1 MTCDDATIASQ
12 LAASLP
18 SMRWFA
24 DKGAGI
30 VGVNLYD
37 RTSLPRDTA
46 VEIAL
51 ADVQLAGRDPSSQS
65 PRYVV
70 MIDAA
75 GDDAAATPAVARWL
89 LDLVLSG
96 RSLSGRSG
104 RFIGRATGH
113 SAHAASV
120 APTGPVTVSLIGG
133 DASNTSL
140 VVRSGSTS
148 LIIKLFR
155 RCRAGIQPEVEVGE
169 FFATASPWQD
179 TPRLCGWLE
188 YVPADDQLAVT
199 STAIAT
205 VHEFAPGYTTG
216 WDRLVGLLTAGDGLA
231 GRSGDEVLAIVAGLG
246 RATARMH
253 RAFSMRSDIPAFA
266 PESATPV
273 GRQAAA
279 LRMSE
284 HAQGVFALIESR
296 LPQVE
301 PTMASRLAAVLD
313 ARSRLASRFDRL
325 PSIALDCDNIR
336 VHGDYHL
343 GQLLVAE
350 QCDKLL
356 VAEHESKLLVA
367 EQCDKLL
374 VAEQGSMLV
383 IDFEGEP
390 GRTLAERR
398 EKTAAAKD
406 VAGMCRSFDYLLRHV
421 AKSSAKPYAAADLQ
435 RLEAYYLGAYR
446 EGAAGQPW
454 WPVDRDVADSLLAVF
469 KLDKAI
475 YELAYELNNRPDWI
489 DVPLAAI
496 EEALVRNEG

>member
-24 DKGAGI
+24 DTGAGI
-30 VGVNLYD
+30 VGVNFYD
-37 RTSLPRDTA
+37 RASLPRDTA
-46 VEIAL
+46 AEIAL
-51 ADVQLAGRDPSSQS
+51 ADVKLAGRDPSSQS

-75 GDDAAATPAVARWL
+75 GDDATATPAVARWL

-104 RFIGRATGH
+104 RFIGHATGH

-120 APTGPVTVSLIGG
+120 APTGPVTVSPIGG

-140 VVRSGSTS
+140 VVRSGSTGW
-148 LIIKLFR
+148 IIKLFR

-169 FFATASPWQD
+169 FFAASSPWQD
-179 TPRLCGWLE
+179 TPRLYGWLE
-188 YVPADDQLAVT
+188 YVPDGDQLAAT

-205 VHEFAPGYTTG
+205 VHEFVPGYTTG
-216 WDRLVGLLTAGDGLA
+216 WDRLVGLLTAGNGLA
-231 GRSGDEVLAIVAGLG
+231 GRAGEEVFGIVAALG
-246 RATARMH
+246 RATGRMH
-253 RAFSMRSDIPAFA
+253 RAFSMRPDIPAFA

-296 LPQVE
+296 LSYLE

-313 ARSRLASRFDRL
+313 ARSKLASRFDRL

-336 VHGDYHL
+336 
-343 GQLLVAE
+343 
-350 QCDKLL
+350 
-356 VAEHESKLLVA
+356 
-367 EQCDKLL
+367 
-374 VAEQGSMLV
+374 
-383 IDFEGEP
+383 
-390 GRTLAERR
+390 
-398 EKTAAAKD
+398 AK
-406 VAGMCRSFDYLLRHV
+406 CSWRSTKASCSWRSNV
-421 AKSSAKPYAAADLQ
+421 TNCSWRS
-435 RLEAYYLGAYR
+435 RGAC
-446 EGAAGQPW
+446 W
-454 WPVDRDVADSLLAVF
+454 
-469 KLDKAI
+469 
-475 YELAYELNNRPDWI
+475 
-489 DVPLAAI
+489 
-496 EEALVRNEG
+496 

>member
-1 MTCDDATIASQ
+1 MTCDDATIASH

-30 VGVNLYD
+30 AGVSLYD
-37 RTSLPRDTA
+37 RASLPRDTA
-46 VEIAL
+46 AAIAL

-75 GDDAAATPAVARWL
+75 GNDAAATPAVARWL
-89 LDLVLSG
+89 LDFVLSG
-96 RSLSGRSG
+96 RSLPGRG
-104 RFIGRATGH
+104 GQFIGHATVH
-113 SAHAASV
+113 SPHAASV
-120 APTGPVTVSLIGG
+120 VPAAPITVIAIGG

-140 VVRSGSTS
+140 VVRCGSTGW
-148 LIIKLFR
+148 IIKLFR
-155 RCRAGIQPEVEVGE
+155 RCRAGVQPEVEIGD
-169 FFATASPWQD
+169 FFSSASPWQD

-188 YVPADDQLAVT
+188 YEPADDQLAAA

-205 VHEFAPGYTTG
+205 VHEFAPRYTTG
-216 WDRLVGLLTAGDGLA
+216 WDRLVGLLTAGDSLA
-231 GRSGDEVLAIVAGLG
+231 GHSVDEVLAIVAGLG

-253 RAFSMRSDIPAFA
+253 RAFSARPDIPAFA

-296 LPQVE
+296 LPQME
-301 PTMASRLAAVLD
+301 PTMAGRLAAVLD
-313 ARSRLASRFDRL
+313 ARSRLVSRFDRL

-350 QCDKLL
+350 QGG
-356 VAEHESKLLVA
+356 V
-367 EQCDKLL
+367 
-374 VAEQGSMLV
+374 LV

-421 AKSSAKPYAAADLQ
+421 AKLTGRPYAAADLA
-435 RLEAYYLGAYR
+435 RLEACYLNAYR

-454 WPVDRDVADSLLAVF
+454 WPADPAAADALLAVF

>member
-30 VGVNLYD
+30 VGVNFYD
-37 RTSLPRDTA
+37 RASLPRDTA
-46 VEIAL
+46 AEIAL
-51 ADVQLAGRDPSSQS
+51 ADVKLAGRDPSSQS

-75 GDDAAATPAVARWL
+75 GDDATATPAVARWL

-104 RFIGRATGH
+104 RFIGHATGH

-120 APTGPVTVSLIGG
+120 APTGPVTVSPIGG

-140 VVRSGSTS
+140 VVRSGSTGW
-148 LIIKLFR
+148 IIKLFR

-169 FFATASPWQD
+169 FFAASSPWQD
-179 TPRLCGWLE
+179 TPRLYGWLE
-188 YVPADDQLAVT
+188 YVPDGDQLAAT

-205 VHEFAPGYTTG
+205 VHEFVPGYTTG
-216 WDRLVGLLTAGDGLA
+216 WDRLVGLLTAGNGLA
-231 GRSGDEVLAIVAGLG
+231 GRAGEEVFGIVAALG
-246 RATARMH
+246 RATGRMH
-253 RAFSMRSDIPAFA
+253 RAFSMRPDIPAFA

-296 LPQVE
+296 LSYLE

-313 ARSRLASRFDRL
+313 ARSKLASRFDRL

-343 GQLLVAE
+343 GQV
-350 QCDKLL
+350 L

-374 VAEQGSMLV
+374 VAEQGSVLV

-421 AKSSAKPYAAADLQ
+421 AKSTGRPYAAADLE
-435 RLEAYYLGAYR
+435 RLEACYLDAYR

-454 WPVDRDVADSLLAVF
+454 WPADREAADSLLAVF

-496 EEALVRNEG
+496 EDK

>member
-30 VGVNLYD
+30 VGVNFSD
-37 RTSLPRDTA
+37 RASLPRDTA
-46 VEIAL
+46 AEIAL
-51 ADVQLAGRDPSSQS
+51 ADVKLAGRDPSSQS

-75 GDDAAATPAVARWL
+75 GDDATATPAVARWL

-104 RFIGRATGH
+104 RFIGHATGH

-120 APTGPVTVSLIGG
+120 APTGPVTVSPIGG

-140 VVRSGSTS
+140 VVRSGSTGW
-148 LIIKLFR
+148 IIKLFR

-169 FFATASPWQD
+169 FFAASSPWQD
-179 TPRLCGWLE
+179 TPRLYGWLE
-188 YVPADDQLAVT
+188 YVPDGDQLAAT

-205 VHEFAPGYTTG
+205 VHEFVPGYTTG
-216 WDRLVGLLTAGDGLA
+216 WDRLVGLLTAGNGLA
-231 GRSGDEVLAIVAGLG
+231 GRAGEEVFGIVAALG
-246 RATARMH
+246 RATGRMH
-253 RAFSMRSDIPAFA
+253 RAFSMRPDIPAFA

-296 LPQVE
+296 LSYLE

-313 ARSRLASRFDRL
+313 ARSKLASRFDRL

-343 GQLLVAE
+343 GQV
-350 QCDKLL
+350 L

-374 VAEQGSMLV
+374 VAEQGSVLV

-421 AKSSAKPYAAADLQ
+421 AKSSAKPYAAADLA
-435 RLEAYYLGAYR
+435 RLEACYLGAYR
-446 EGAAGQPW
+446 EVALGQPW
-454 WPVDRDVADSLLAVF
+454 WPADPTTADALLAPF

-475 YELAYELNNRPDWI
+475 YELAYELSNRPDWI

-496 EEALVRNEG
+496 EEK

>member
-1 MTCDDATIASQ
+1 MTCDDATIASH

-30 VGVNLYD
+30 AGVSLYD
-37 RTSLPRDTA
+37 RASLPRDTA
-46 VEIAL
+46 AAIAL

-75 GDDAAATPAVARWL
+75 GNDAAATPAVARWL
-89 LDLVLSG
+89 LDFVLSG
-96 RSLSGRSG
+96 RSLPGRG
-104 RFIGRATGH
+104 GQFIGHATVH
-113 SAHAASV
+113 SPHAASV
-120 APTGPVTVSLIGG
+120 VPAAPITVIAIGG

-140 VVRSGSTS
+140 VVRCGSTGW
-148 LIIKLFR
+148 IIKLFR
-155 RCRAGIQPEVEVGE
+155 RCRAGVQPEVEIGD
-169 FFATASPWQD
+169 FFSSASPWQD

-188 YVPADDQLAVT
+188 YEPADDQLAAA

-205 VHEFAPGYTTG
+205 VHEFAPRYTTG
-216 WDRLVGLLTAGDGLA
+216 WDRLVGLLTAGDSLA
-231 GRSGDEVLAIVAGLG
+231 GHSVDEVLAIVAGLG
-246 RATARMH
+246 RVTARMH
-253 RAFSMRSDIPAFA
+253 RAFSARPDIPAFA

-296 LPQVE
+296 LPQME
-301 PTMASRLAAVLD
+301 PTMAGRLAAVLD
-313 ARSRLASRFDRL
+313 ARSRLVSRFDRL

-350 QCDKLL
+350 QGG
-356 VAEHESKLLVA
+356 V
-367 EQCDKLL
+367 
-374 VAEQGSMLV
+374 LV

-421 AKSSAKPYAAADLQ
+421 AKLTGRPYAAADLA
-435 RLEAYYLGAYR
+435 RLEACYLNAYR

-454 WPVDRDVADSLLAVF
+454 WPADPAAADALLAVF

>member
-1 MTCDDATIASQ
+1 MTFDDATIASQ

-18 SMRWFA
+18 RTRWFA
-24 DKGAGI
+24 DKGVGI
-30 VGVNLYD
+30 AAVTLHE
-37 RTSLPRDTA
+37 RIPLPQDA
-46 VEIAL
+46 AAEVAL
-51 ADVQLAGRDPSSQS
+51 ADVQLAAGDSSR
-65 PRYVV
+65 RYVV

-75 GDDAAATPAVARWL
+75 GDDAVATPAGAEWL

-96 RSLSGRSG
+96 RSLRGRAG
-104 RFIGRATGH
+104 RFVGH
-113 SAHAASV
+113 AVGHAGHAASI
-120 APTGPVTVSLIGG
+120 APTGPITASLIGG

-140 VVRSGSTS
+140 VVRSGSTGW
-148 LIIKLFR
+148 IVKLFR
-155 RCRAGIQPEVEVGE
+155 RCRAGIQPEVEIGE
-169 FFATASPWQD
+169 FFASASPWQD

-188 YVPADDQLAVT
+188 YVPADDQLVAA

-216 WDRLVGLLTAGDGLA
+216 WDRLVGLLTAGDGLT
-231 GRSGDEVLAIVAGLG
+231 GHSGDEVLAIVAALG
-246 RATARMH
+246 RVTARMH
-253 RAFSMRSDIPAFA
+253 RAFSARSDILPFA
-266 PESATPV
+266 PEPATLT

-284 HAQGVFALIESR
+284 HAQGVCALIESQ
-296 LPQVE
+296 LPQME
-301 PTMASRLAAVLD
+301 PAMASRLAAVLD
-313 ARSRLASRFDRL
+313 ARSTLVSRFDRL
-325 PSIALDCDNIR
+325 ASLAPATSTIR

-343 GQLLVAE
+343 GQV
-350 QCDKLL
+350 L

-367 EQCDKLL
+367 EQCDTLL
-374 VAEQGSMLV
+374 VAEQGGVLV

-421 AKSSAKPYAAADLQ
+421 AKLTSRPYAAAELAL
-435 RLEAYYLGAYR
+435 LETCYLDAYR
-446 EGAAGQPW
+446 EGAVGQPW
-454 WPVDRDVADSLLAVF
+454 WPADREKADGLLAMF

-496 EEALVRNEG
+496 EETVVRNER

>member
-1 MTCDDATIASQ
+1 MTCDDATIASH

-30 VGVNLYD
+30 AGVSLYD
-37 RTSLPRDTA
+37 RASLPRDTA
-46 VEIAL
+46 AAIAL

-75 GDDAAATPAVARWL
+75 GNDAAATPAVARWL
-89 LDLVLSG
+89 LDFVLSG
-96 RSLSGRSG
+96 RSLPGRG
-104 RFIGRATGH
+104 GQFIGHATVH
-113 SAHAASV
+113 SPHAASV
-120 APTGPVTVSLIGG
+120 VPAAPITVIAIGG

-140 VVRSGSTS
+140 VVRCGSTGW
-148 LIIKLFR
+148 IIKLFR
-155 RCRAGIQPEVEVGE
+155 RCRAGVQPEVEIGD
-169 FFATASPWQD
+169 FFSSASPWQD

-188 YVPADDQLAVT
+188 YVPADDQLAAA

-205 VHEFAPGYTTG
+205 VHEFAPRYTTG
-216 WDRLVGLLTAGDGLA
+216 WDRLVGLLTAGDSLA
-231 GRSGDEVLAIVAGLG
+231 GHSVDEVLAIVAGLG

-253 RAFSMRSDIPAFA
+253 RAFSARPDIPAFA

-296 LPQVE
+296 LPQME
-301 PTMASRLAAVLD
+301 PTMAGRLAAVLD
-313 ARSRLASRFDRL
+313 ARSRLVSRFDRL

-350 QCDKLL
+350 QGG
-356 VAEHESKLLVA
+356 V
-367 EQCDKLL
+367 
-374 VAEQGSMLV
+374 LV

-421 AKSSAKPYAAADLQ
+421 AKLTGRPYAAADLA
-435 RLEAYYLGAYR
+435 RLEACYLNAYR

-454 WPVDRDVADSLLAVF
+454 WPADPAAADALLAVF

>member
-1 MTCDDATIASQ
+1 
-12 LAASLP
+12 
-18 SMRWFA
+18 
-24 DKGAGI
+24 
-30 VGVNLYD
+30 V
-37 RTSLPRDTA
+37 
-46 VEIAL
+46 
-51 ADVQLAGRDPSSQS
+51 SS
-65 PRYVV
+65 
-70 MIDAA
+70 A
-75 GDDAAATPAVARWL
+75 
-89 LDLVLSG
+89 
-96 RSLSGRSG
+96 
-104 RFIGRATGH
+104 
-113 SAHAASV
+113 
-120 APTGPVTVSLIGG
+120 APTGPITVSPIGG
-133 DASNTSL
+133 DASNTSI
-140 VVRSGSTS
+140 VVRSGSTGW
-148 LIIKLFR
+148 IIKLFR
-155 RCRAGIQPEVEVGE
+155 RCRAGIQPEVEIGE
-169 FFATASPWQD
+169 FLATASPWQD

-188 YVPADDQLAVT
+188 YVPADDQLAAS

-231 GRSGDEVLAIVAGLG
+231 GHSGDEVLAIVADLG

-253 RAFSMRSDIPAFA
+253 RAFSARPDIPAFA

-301 PTMASRLAAVLD
+301 PTMAGRLAAVLD
-313 ARSRLASRFDRL
+313 ARSRLVSRFDRL
-325 PSIALDCDNIR
+325 PGIALAATNIR

-343 GQLLVAE
+343 GQV
-350 QCDKLL
+350 L
-356 VAEHESKLLVA
+356 VAEHESN
-367 EQCDKLL
+367 LL
-374 VAEQGSMLV
+374 VAEQGGVLV

-398 EKTAAAKD
+398 EKTATAKD

-421 AKSSAKPYAAADLQ
+421 AKSSARPYAAADLA
-435 RLEAYYLGAYR
+435 RLEACYLGAYR

-454 WPVDRDVADSLLAVF
+454 WPTDPAAADALLAVF

-496 EEALVRNEG
+496 EENRDGSDFPFHTL

>member
-1 MTCDDATIASQ
+1 MTCDDATIASH

-30 VGVNLYD
+30 AGVSLYD
-37 RTSLPRDTA
+37 RASLPRDTA
-46 VEIAL
+46 AAIAL

-75 GDDAAATPAVARWL
+75 GNDAAATPAVARWL
-89 LDLVLSG
+89 LDFVLSG
-96 RSLSGRSG
+96 RSLPGRG
-104 RFIGRATGH
+104 GQFIGHATVH
-113 SAHAASV
+113 SPHAASV
-120 APTGPVTVSLIGG
+120 VPAAPITVIAIGG

-140 VVRSGSTS
+140 VVRCGSTGW
-148 LIIKLFR
+148 IIKLFR
-155 RCRAGIQPEVEVGE
+155 RCRAGVQPEVEIGE
-169 FFATASPWQD
+169 FFSSASPWQD

-188 YVPADDQLAVT
+188 YEPADDQLAAA

-231 GRSGDEVLAIVAGLG
+231 GHSGDEVLAIVAGLG
-246 RATARMH
+246 RVTARMH
-253 RAFSMRSDIPAFA
+253 RAFSARPDIPAFA

-296 LPQVE
+296 LPQME
-301 PTMASRLAAVLD
+301 PTMAGRLAAVLD
-313 ARSRLASRFDRL
+313 ARSRLVSRFDRL

-350 QCDKLL
+350 QGG
-356 VAEHESKLLVA
+356 V
-367 EQCDKLL
+367 
-374 VAEQGSMLV
+374 LV

-421 AKSSAKPYAAADLQ
+421 AKLTGRPYAAADLA
-435 RLEAYYLGAYR
+435 RLEACYLNAYR

-454 WPVDRDVADSLLAVF
+454 WPADPAAADALLAVF

>member
-1 MTCDDATIASQ
+1 MTCDDATIASH

-30 VGVNLYD
+30 AGVSLYD
-37 RTSLPRDTA
+37 RASLPRDTA
-46 VEIAL
+46 AAIAL

-75 GDDAAATPAVARWL
+75 GNDAAATPAVARWL
-89 LDLVLSG
+89 LDFVLSG
-96 RSLSGRSG
+96 RSLPGRG
-104 RFIGRATGH
+104 GQFIGHATVH
-113 SAHAASV
+113 SPHAASV
-120 APTGPVTVSLIGG
+120 VPAAPITVIAIGG

-140 VVRSGSTS
+140 VVRCGSTGW
-148 LIIKLFR
+148 IIKLFR
-155 RCRAGIQPEVEVGE
+155 RCRAGVQPEVEIGD
-169 FFATASPWQD
+169 FFSSASPWQD

-188 YVPADDQLAVT
+188 YVPADDQLAAA

-205 VHEFAPGYTTG
+205 VHEFAPRYTTG
-216 WDRLVGLLTAGDGLA
+216 WDRLVGLLTAGDSLA
-231 GRSGDEVLAIVAGLG
+231 GHSVDEVLAIVAGLG

-253 RAFSMRSDIPAFA
+253 RAFSARPDIPAFA

-284 HAQGVFALIESR
+284 HAQGGIALIESR
-296 LPQVE
+296 LPQME
-301 PTMASRLAAVLD
+301 PTMAGRLAAVLA
-313 ARSRLASRFDRL
+313 ARSRLVSRFDRL

-350 QCDKLL
+350 QGG
-356 VAEHESKLLVA
+356 V
-367 EQCDKLL
+367 
-374 VAEQGSMLV
+374 LV

-421 AKSSAKPYAAADLQ
+421 AKLTGRPYAAADLA
-435 RLEAYYLGAYR
+435 RLEACYLNAYR

-454 WPVDRDVADSLLAVF
+454 WPADPAAADALLAVF

>member
-1 MTCDDATIASQ
+1 MTFDDATIASQ

-18 SMRWFA
+18 RTRWFA
-24 DKGAGI
+24 DKGVGI
-30 VGVNLYD
+30 AAVTLHERVP
-37 RTSLPRDTA
+37 LPQEPA
-46 VEIAL
+46 AEVAL
-51 ADVQLAGRDPSSQS
+51 ADVQLAAGDSSR
-65 PRYVV
+65 RYVV

-75 GDDAAATPAVARWL
+75 GDDAVATPAGAEWL

-96 RSLSGRSG
+96 RSLRGRAG
-104 RFIGRATGH
+104 RFVGH
-113 SAHAASV
+113 AAGHAGHAASI
-120 APTGPVTVSLIGG
+120 GPITVSPIGG

-140 VVRSGSTS
+140 VVRSGSTGW
-148 LIIKLFR
+148 IVKLFR
-155 RCRAGIQPEVEVGE
+155 RCRAGIQPEVEIGE
-169 FFATASPWQD
+169 FFASASPWQD

-188 YVPADDQLAVT
+188 YVPADDQLVAA

-216 WDRLVGLLTAGDGLA
+216 WDKLVGLLTAGDGLT
-231 GRSGDEVLAIVAGLG
+231 GHSGDEVLAIVAALG
-246 RATARMH
+246 RVTARMH
-253 RAFSMRSDIPAFA
+253 RAFSARPDIQPFA
-266 PESATPV
+266 PEPATPA
-273 GRQAAA
+273 GRQTAA

-284 HAQGVFALIESR
+284 HAQGVCALIESQ
-296 LPQVE
+296 LPQME
-301 PTMASRLAAVLD
+301 PAMAGRLAAVLD
-313 ARSRLASRFDRL
+313 ARSTLVSRFDRL
-325 PSIALDCDNIR
+325 ASLAPATSTIR

-343 GQLLVAE
+343 GQV
-350 QCDKLL
+350 L

-367 EQCDKLL
+367 EQGG
-374 VAEQGSMLV
+374 VLV

-421 AKSSAKPYAAADLQ
+421 AKLTSRPYAAAELAL
-435 RLEAYYLGAYR
+435 LETCYLDAYR
-446 EGAAGQPW
+446 EGAVGQPW
-454 WPVDRDVADSLLAVF
+454 WPTDREAADGLLAMF

-496 EEALVRNEG
+496 EGK

>member
-30 VGVNLYD
+30 VGVNIYD
-37 RTSLPRDTA
+37 RASLPRDTA
-46 VEIAL
+46 AEIAL

-65 PRYVV
+65 PRYAV

-75 GDDAAATPAVARWL
+75 GDDAVATPAVARWL

-96 RSLSGRSG
+96 RSLSSRNG
-104 RFIGRATGH
+104 RFVGHATGH

-120 APTGPVTVSLIGG
+120 APTGPVTVSPIGG

-140 VVRSGSTS
+140 VVRSGSTGW
-148 LIIKLFR
+148 IIKLFR

-169 FFATASPWQD
+169 FFAASSPWQD
-179 TPRLCGWLE
+179 TPRLYGWLE
-188 YVPADDQLAVT
+188 YVPDGDQLAAT

-216 WDRLVGLLTAGDGLA
+216 WDRLVGLLTAGNGLA
-231 GRSGDEVLAIVAGLG
+231 GRTGDEVFAIVAALG
-246 RATARMH
+246 RATGRMH
-253 RAFSMRSDIPAFA
+253 RAFSMRPDIPAFA

-296 LPQVE
+296 LSYLE
-301 PTMASRLAAVLD
+301 PTLASRLAAVLD
-313 ARSRLASRFDRL
+313 ARSKLASRFDRL

-343 GQLLVAE
+343 GQV
-350 QCDKLL
+350 L

-367 EQCDKLL
+367 EQ
-374 VAEQGSMLV
+374 GSVLV

-390 GRTLAERR
+390 GRTLAQRR

-421 AKSSAKPYAAADLQ
+421 AKSSAKPYAAADLA
-435 RLEAYYLGAYR
+435 RLEVCYLGAYR
-446 EGAAGQPW
+446 EVVVGQPW
-454 WPVDRDVADSLLAVF
+454 WPADPAAADVLLAVF

-496 EEALVRNEG
+496 EEK

>member
-1 MTCDDATIASQ
+1 MTPDDATISFR

-18 SMRWFA
+18 RARWFSE
-24 DKGAGI
+24 KGAGI
-30 VGVNLYD
+30 AGVTLHE
-37 RTSLPRDTA
+37 RAP
-46 VEIAL
+46 L
-51 ADVQLAGRDPSSQS
+51 AHDVAAEVVLAEVDLAGIHPAGRDSS

-70 MIDAA
+70 MIDYA
-75 GDDAAATPAVARWL
+75 GDDVAAAPAVARWL
-89 LDLVLSG
+89 VDLVLSG
-96 RSLSGRSG
+96 RSLPGRNG
-104 RFIGRATGH
+104 RFVGHTTGRGER
-113 SAHAASV
+113 SASV
-120 APTGPVTVSLIGG
+120 IPTAPITVIAIGG

-140 VVRSGSTS
+140 VVRCGSTGW
-148 LIIKLFR
+148 IIKLFR
-155 RCRAGIQPEVEVGE
+155 RCRAGVQPEVEIGE
-169 FFATASPWQD
+169 FFSSASPWQD

-188 YVPADDQLAVT
+188 YEPADDQLAAA

-231 GRSGDEVLAIVAGLG
+231 GHSGDEVLAIVAGLG
-246 RATARMH
+246 RVTARMH
-253 RAFSMRSDIPAFA
+253 RAFSARPDIPAFA

-296 LPQVE
+296 LPQME
-301 PTMASRLAAVLD
+301 PTMAGRLAAVLD
-313 ARSRLASRFDRL
+313 ARSRLVSRFDRL

-350 QCDKLL
+350 QGG
-356 VAEHESKLLVA
+356 V
-367 EQCDKLL
+367 
-374 VAEQGSMLV
+374 LV

-421 AKSSAKPYAAADLQ
+421 AKLTGRPYAAADLA
-435 RLEAYYLGAYR
+435 RLEACYLNAYR

-454 WPVDRDVADSLLAVF
+454 WPADPAAADALLAVF

>member
-30 VGVNLYD
+30 VGVNFYD
-37 RTSLPRDTA
+37 RASLPRDTA
-46 VEIAL
+46 AEIAL
-51 ADVQLAGRDPSSQS
+51 ADVKLAGRDPSSQS

-75 GDDAAATPAVARWL
+75 GDDATATPAVARWL

-104 RFIGRATGH
+104 RFIGHATGH

-120 APTGPVTVSLIGG
+120 APTGPVTVSPIGG

-140 VVRSGSTS
+140 VVRSGSTGW
-148 LIIKLFR
+148 IIKLFR

-169 FFATASPWQD
+169 FFAASSPWQD
-179 TPRLCGWLE
+179 TPRLYGWLE
-188 YVPADDQLAVT
+188 YVPDGDQLAAT

-205 VHEFAPGYTTG
+205 VHEFVPGYTTG
-216 WDRLVGLLTAGDGLA
+216 WDRLVGLLTAGNGLA
-231 GRSGDEVLAIVAGLG
+231 GRAGEEVFGIVAALG
-246 RATARMH
+246 RATGRMH
-253 RAFSMRSDIPAFA
+253 RAFSMRPDIPAFA

-296 LPQVE
+296 LSYLE

-313 ARSRLASRFDRL
+313 ARSKLASRFDRL

-343 GQLLVAE
+343 GQV
-350 QCDKLL
+350 L

-374 VAEQGSMLV
+374 VAEQGSVLV

-421 AKSSAKPYAAADLQ
+421 AKSSAKPYAAADLA
-435 RLEAYYLGAYR
+435 RLEACYLGAYR
-446 EGAAGQPW
+446 EVALGQPW
-454 WPVDRDVADSLLAVF
+454 WPADPTTADALLAPF

-475 YELAYELNNRPDWI
+475 YELAYELSNRPDWI

-496 EEALVRNEG
+496 EEK

>member
-30 VGVNLYD
+30 VGVNFYD
-37 RTSLPRDTA
+37 RASLPRDTA
-46 VEIAL
+46 AEIAL
-51 ADVQLAGRDPSSQS
+51 ADVKLAGRDPSSQS

-75 GDDAAATPAVARWL
+75 GDDATATPAVARWL

-104 RFIGRATGH
+104 RFIGHATGH
-113 SAHAASV
+113 FAHAASV
-120 APTGPVTVSLIGG
+120 APTGPVTVSPIGG

-140 VVRSGSTS
+140 VVRSGSTGW
-148 LIIKLFR
+148 IIKLFR

-169 FFATASPWQD
+169 FFAASSPWQD
-179 TPRLCGWLE
+179 TPRLYGWLE
-188 YVPADDQLAVT
+188 YVPAGDQLAAT

-205 VHEFAPGYTTG
+205 VHEFVPGYTTG
-216 WDRLVGLLTAGDGLA
+216 WDRLVGLLTAGNGLA
-231 GRSGDEVLAIVAGLG
+231 GRAGEEVFGIVAALG
-246 RATARMH
+246 RATGRMH
-253 RAFSMRSDIPAFA
+253 RAFSMRPDIPAFA

-296 LPQVE
+296 LSQVE

-313 ARSRLASRFDRL
+313 ARSKLASRFDRL

-343 GQLLVAE
+343 GQV
-350 QCDKLL
+350 L

-374 VAEQGSMLV
+374 VAEQGSVLV

-421 AKSSAKPYAAADLQ
+421 AKSSAKPYAAADLA
-435 RLEAYYLGAYR
+435 RLEVCYLGAYR
-446 EGAAGQPW
+446 EVVVGQPW
-454 WPVDRDVADSLLAVF
+454 WPADPAAADVLLAVF

-496 EEALVRNEG
+496 EEK

>member
-1 MTCDDATIASQ
+1 MTCDDATIASH

-30 VGVNLYD
+30 AGVSLYD
-37 RTSLPRDTA
+37 RASLPRETA
-46 VEIAL
+46 AEIAI
-51 ADVQLAGRDPSSQS
+51 ADVQLAGGDPSSDAR
-65 PRYVV
+65 RYVL

-75 GDDAAATPAVARWL
+75 GDDAIATPAVARWL

-96 RSLSGRSG
+96 RSLPGRG
-104 RFIGRATGH
+104 GQFVGHATGH
-113 SAHAASV
+113 SPQAASV
-120 APTGPVTVSLIGG
+120 VPTAPITVSAIGG

-140 VVRSGSTS
+140 VVRCGSTGW
-148 LIIKLFR
+148 IIKLFR
-155 RCRAGIQPEVEVGE
+155 RCRAGVQPEVEIGE
-169 FFATASPWQD
+169 FFSAASPWQD

-188 YVPADDQLAVT
+188 YLPADDHFAAT

-231 GRSGDEVLAIVAGLG
+231 GHSGDEVLAIVASLG

-253 RAFSMRSDIPAFA
+253 RAFSARPDIPAFA

-279 LRMSE
+279 LRMRE

-296 LPQVE
+296 LPQME
-301 PTMASRLAAVLD
+301 PTMAGRLAAVLD
-313 ARSRLASRFDRL
+313 ARSRLVSHFERL

-343 GQLLVAE
+343 GQV
-350 QCDKLL
+350 L
-356 VAEHESKLLVA
+356 VAEHES
-367 EQCDKLL
+367 QLL
-374 VAEQGSMLV
+374 VAEQGNVLV

-421 AKSSAKPYAAADLQ
+421 AKSSTRPYAAADLA
-435 RLEAYYLGAYR
+435 RLEACYLDAYR

-454 WPVDRDVADSLLAVF
+454 WPADRDAADALLALF

-475 YELAYELNNRPDWI
+475 YEMAYEVNNRPDWI

-496 EEALVRNEG
+496 EEAMATVARSHA

>member
-1 MTCDDATIASQ
+1 MTCDDATIASH

-18 SMRWFA
+18 TMRWFA

-30 VGVNLYD
+30 VGVNFYD
-37 RTSLPRDTA
+37 RASLPRDTA
-46 VEIAL
+46 AEIAL
-51 ADVQLAGRDPSSQS
+51 ADVQLAGREASSQS
-65 PRYVV
+65 PRYAV

-104 RFIGRATGH
+104 RFIGHATGH

-120 APTGPVTVSLIGG
+120 APTGPVTVSPIGG

-140 VVRSGSTS
+140 VVRSGSTGW
-148 LIIKLFR
+148 IIKLFR

-179 TPRLCGWLE
+179 TPRLYGWLE

-216 WDRLVGLLTAGDGLA
+216 WDRLVGLFTAGDGLA
-231 GRSGDEVLAIVAGLG
+231 GHCGDEVLAIVAGLG

-253 RAFSMRSDIPAFA
+253 RAFSARPDIPAFA

-296 LPQVE
+296 LPYLE
-301 PTMASRLAAVLD
+301 PTMASRLATVLN

-325 PSIALDCDNIR
+325 PSIARDCDSIR

-343 GQLLVAE
+343 GQV
-350 QCDKLL
+350 L

-367 EQCDKLL
+367 EQ
-374 VAEQGSMLV
+374 GSVLV

-421 AKSSAKPYAAADLQ
+421 AKSSARPYAAADLA
-435 RLEAYYLGAYR
+435 RLEACYLDAYR

-454 WPVDRDVADSLLAVF
+454 WPADRDVADSLLAVF

-496 EEALVRNEG
+496 E

>member
-37 RTSLPRDTA
+37 RASLPRDTA
-46 VEIAL
+46 AEIAL
-51 ADVQLAGRDPSSQS
+51 ADVQLAGREASSQS

-75 GDDAAATPAVARWL
+75 GDDAAATPAVAQWL

-104 RFIGRATGH
+104 RFIGHATGD

-120 APTGPVTVSLIGG
+120 APTGPVTVSPIGG

-140 VVRSGSTS
+140 VVRSGSTGW
-148 LIIKLFR
+148 IIKLFR

-169 FFATASPWQD
+169 FFAASSPWQD
-179 TPRLCGWLE
+179 TPRLYGWLE
-188 YVPADDQLAVT
+188 YVPAGDQLAAT

-216 WDRLVGLLTAGDGLA
+216 WDRLVGLLTAGNGLA
-231 GRSGDEVLAIVAGLG
+231 GRSGDEVFGIVAALG
-246 RATARMH
+246 RATGRMH

-296 LPQVE
+296 LPQME
-301 PTMASRLAAVLD
+301 PTMAGRLAAVLD
-313 ARSRLASRFDRL
+313 ARSRLVSRFDRL

-350 QCDKLL
+350 QGG
-356 VAEHESKLLVA
+356 V
-367 EQCDKLL
+367 
-374 VAEQGSMLV
+374 LV

-421 AKSSAKPYAAADLQ
+421 AKSSAKPYAAADLA
-435 RLEAYYLGAYR
+435 RLEACYLGAYR
-446 EGAAGQPW
+446 EVALGQPW
-454 WPVDRDVADSLLAVF
+454 WPADPTTADALLAPF

-475 YELAYELNNRPDWI
+475 YELAYELSNRPDWI

-496 EEALVRNEG
+496 EEK

>member
-1 MTCDDATIASQ
+1 MTCDDARIAPQ

-30 VGVNLYD
+30 VGVNFYD
-37 RTSLPRDTA
+37 RASLPRDTA
-46 VEIAL
+46 AEIAL
-51 ADVQLAGRDPSSQS
+51 ADVKLAGRDPSSQS

-75 GDDAAATPAVARWL
+75 GDDATATPAVARWL

-104 RFIGRATGH
+104 RFIGHATGH

-120 APTGPVTVSLIGG
+120 APTGPVTVSPIGG

-140 VVRSGSTS
+140 VVRSGSTGW
-148 LIIKLFR
+148 IIKLFR

-169 FFATASPWQD
+169 FFAASSPWQD
-179 TPRLCGWLE
+179 TPRLYGWLE
-188 YVPADDQLAVT
+188 YVPDGDQLAAT

-205 VHEFAPGYTTG
+205 VHEFVPGYTTG
-216 WDRLVGLLTAGDGLA
+216 WDRLVGLLTAGNGLA
-231 GRSGDEVLAIVAGLG
+231 GRTGDEVFAIVAALG
-246 RATARMH
+246 RATGRMH
-253 RAFSMRSDIPAFA
+253 RAFSMRPDIPAFA

-296 LPQVE
+296 LSYLE

-313 ARSRLASRFDRL
+313 ARSKLASRFDRL

-343 GQLLVAE
+343 GQV
-350 QCDKLL
+350 L

-367 EQCDKLL
+367 EQ
-374 VAEQGSMLV
+374 GSVLV

-390 GRTLAERR
+390 GRTLAQRR

-421 AKSSAKPYAAADLQ
+421 AKSSAKPYAAADLA
-435 RLEAYYLGAYR
+435 RLEACYLGAYR
-446 EGAAGQPW
+446 EVVVGQPW
-454 WPVDRDVADSLLAVF
+454 WPADPAAADVLLAVF

-496 EEALVRNEG
+496 EEK

>member
-30 VGVNLYD
+30 VGVNFYD
-37 RTSLPRDTA
+37 RASLPRDTA
-46 VEIAL
+46 AEIAL

-75 GDDAAATPAVARWL
+75 GDDATATPAVARWL

-104 RFIGRATGH
+104 RFIGHATGH

-120 APTGPVTVSLIGG
+120 APTGPVTVSPIGG

-140 VVRSGSTS
+140 VVRSGSTGW
-148 LIIKLFR
+148 IIKLFR

-169 FFATASPWQD
+169 FFAASSPWQD
-179 TPRLCGWLE
+179 TPRLYGWLE
-188 YVPADDQLAVT
+188 YVPDGDQLAAT

-205 VHEFAPGYTTG
+205 VHEFVPGYTTG
-216 WDRLVGLLTAGDGLA
+216 WDRLVGLLTAGNGLA
-231 GRSGDEVLAIVAGLG
+231 GRAGEEVFGIVAALG
-246 RATARMH
+246 RATGRMH
-253 RAFSMRSDIPAFA
+253 RAFSMRPDIPAFA

-296 LPQVE
+296 LSQVE

-313 ARSRLASRFDRL
+313 ARSKLASRFDRL

-343 GQLLVAE
+343 GQV
-350 QCDKLL
+350 L

-367 EQCDKLL
+367 EQ
-374 VAEQGSMLV
+374 GSVLV

-421 AKSSAKPYAAADLQ
+421 AKSSAKPYAAADLA
-435 RLEAYYLGAYR
+435 RLEACYLDAYR
-446 EGAAGQPW
+446 EVAVGQPW
-454 WPVDRDVADSLLAVF
+454 WPADPAAADALLAPF

-475 YELAYELNNRPDWI
+475 YELAYELSNRPDWI

-496 EEALVRNEG
+496 EEK

>member
-30 VGVNLYD
+30 VGVNFYD
-37 RTSLPRDTA
+37 RASLPRDTA
-46 VEIAL
+46 AEIAL

-75 GDDAAATPAVARWL
+75 GDDATATPAVARWL

-104 RFIGRATGH
+104 RFIGHATGH

-120 APTGPVTVSLIGG
+120 APTGPVTVSPIGG

-140 VVRSGSTS
+140 VVRSGSTGW
-148 LIIKLFR
+148 IIKLFR

-169 FFATASPWQD
+169 FFAASSPWQD
-179 TPRLCGWLE
+179 TPRLYGWLE
-188 YVPADDQLAVT
+188 YVPAGDQLAAT

-205 VHEFAPGYTTG
+205 VHEFVPGYTTG
-216 WDRLVGLLTAGDGLA
+216 WDRLVGLLTAGNGLA
-231 GRSGDEVLAIVAGLG
+231 GRAGEEVFGIVAALG
-246 RATARMH
+246 RATGRMH
-253 RAFSMRSDIPAFA
+253 RAFSMRPDIPAFA

-296 LPQVE
+296 LSQVE

-313 ARSRLASRFDRL
+313 ARSKLASRFDRL

-343 GQLLVAE
+343 GQV
-350 QCDKLL
+350 L

-367 EQCDKLL
+367 EQ
-374 VAEQGSMLV
+374 GSVLV

-421 AKSSAKPYAAADLQ
+421 AKSSAKPYAAADLA
-435 RLEAYYLGAYR
+435 RLEACYLGAYR
-446 EGAAGQPW
+446 EVALGQPW
-454 WPVDRDVADSLLAVF
+454 WPADPTTADALLAPF

-475 YELAYELNNRPDWI
+475 YELAYELSNRPDWI

-496 EEALVRNEG
+496 EEK